1 MKNTKMKAPSKTP
14 IDVLRRLE
22 EARRAANEL
31 ANALEGIDPAAFP
44 TDVDLVGAR
53 QLACASLESIQNMLD
68 TRPLTKTE
76 RARLAAAEA
85 VASSES
91 TPPGVVEAQLEAA

>member
-1 MKNTKMKAPSKTP
+1 MKNNTKSKTP
-14 IDVLRRLE
+14 IDVLRALE
-22 EARRAANEL
+22 AARRAANAL
-31 ANALEGIDPAAFP
+31 AEALEGIDPAAFP
-44 TDVDLVGAR
+44 TTHDLDSAR
-53 QLACASLESIQNMLD
+53 QLACASLESIHGMLD

-85 VASSES
+85 EATSES

>member
-1 MKNTKMKAPSKTP
+1 MKNNTKSKTP
-14 IDVLRRLE
+14 IDVLRALE
-22 EARRAANEL
+22 AARRAANAL
-31 ANALEGIDPAAFP
+31 AEALEGIDPAAFP
-44 TDVDLVGAR
+44 TDADLVSAR
-53 QLACASLESIQNMLD
+53 QLACASLESIHGMLD

-85 VASSES
+85 EASSES

>member
-1 MKNTKMKAPSKTP
+1 MKNTKSKTP
-14 IDVLRRLE
+14 IDVLRSVDAAL
-22 EARRAANEL
+22 RAARAMTE
-31 ANALEGIDPAAFP
+31 ALEGIDPAAFP
-44 TDVDLVGAR
+44 DAELLEATQR
-53 QLACASLESIQNMLD
+53 LASQAVLNIHCLWA

-85 VASSES
+85 EASSES